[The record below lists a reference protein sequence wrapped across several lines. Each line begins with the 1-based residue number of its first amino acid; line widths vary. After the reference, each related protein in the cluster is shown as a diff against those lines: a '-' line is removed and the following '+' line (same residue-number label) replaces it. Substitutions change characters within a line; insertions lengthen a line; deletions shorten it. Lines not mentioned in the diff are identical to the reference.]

1 MGNRQYWRARR
12 HPSTASGY
20 TNTKRWGTFRIVTL
34 EREYGSGGGET
45 VALSIARAYDF
56 RAVVAQNDMMA
67 MGARRAFEEVSDDSE
82 RQAWLAL
89 PFLGADGLPK
99 TGQAWVLS
107 NKLRST
113 VIIPLTAGR
122 ALRMMVDALA
132 KKKIPPEYLETAP
145 QPFPAI
151 EALQDK
157 LP

>member
-67 MGARRAFEEVSDDSE
+67 MGARRAFEKVSDDSE

-99 TGQAWVLS
+99 TEQACRSRLTCNPIPSLVS
-107 NKLRST
+107 NPS
-113 VIIPLTAGR
+113 PLQKSHGAVFDPRTMSANG
-122 ALRMMVDALA
+122 
-132 KKKIPPEYLETAP
+132 T
-145 QPFPAI
+145 
-151 EALQDK
+151 
-157 LP
+157 